1 MQSDCADHGKKGGPQ
16 GYAFAW
22 DAAQGKKVLQHR
34 LVFYRNTG
42 YYPPVVMH
50 SCDNPR
56 CVNPDHL
63 VPGDWGKNN
72 KDRAIKGRSATVRKD
87 LRKLDY
93 GKATSIRAA
102 LAAGRSIRSLAKE
115 YQVDQRSITNIRD
128 NKTYFAGA

>member
-1 MQSDCADHGKKGGPQ
+1 MQSDCIDHGKKGGPQ

-56 CVNPDHL
+56 CVNPGHL
-63 VPGDWGKNN
+63 VPGDWDKNN
-72 KDRAIKGRSATVRKD
+72 KDRAIK
-87 LRKLDY
+87 
-93 GKATSIRAA
+93 
-102 LAAGRSIRSLAKE
+102 GRSIRSLAKE

>member
-1 MQSDCADHGKKGGPQ
+1 MQSDCIDHGKKGNKQ

-22 DAAQGKKVLQHR
+22 DATQRKKVLQHR
-34 LVFYRNTG
+34 LVFYRDTG

-63 VPGDWGKNN
+63 VPGDWDKNN
-72 KDRAIKGRSATVRKD
+72 KDRALKGRSSPIRKD

-93 GKATSIRAA
+93 DKATAIRAA
-102 LAAGRSIRSLAKE
+102 LADGRSIRSLAKE